1 MYWPWPPM
9 LNRPQ
14 RNANATARPVNTS
27 GTAISSVCCRLYAA
41 SDSASLTFQG
51 NQTVASLK
59 GSPISYE
66 PTWKNQLRPVPL
78 KISL

>member
-1 MYWPWPPM
+1 M
-9 LNRPQ
+9 LNMPQ

-27 GTAISSVCCRLYAA
+27 GVATSSVCCRLKAA
-41 SDSASLTFQG
+41 SDSASLTFHG
-51 NQTVASLK
+51 NQTWAAVN
-59 GSPISYE
+59 GTRMSYE